1 MGDVGQQ
8 TQPYQQQQNSS
19 MSGGGRRM
27 SLRSILGMGNSKRSA
42 KSAKS
47 GKKRRGGCS
56 ASMSGGSALAG
67 GAPLDMQGGQGM
79 QGGADVLGY
88 DAKSSLGYSMYGGRG
103 SRRRRMSR
111 RRRGKPRAMSAKYF
125 PQGIFRGIM
134 PRMSK

>member
-1 MGDVGQQ
+1 MDPVKKEEDEFSLSGGS
-8 TQPYQQQQNSS
+8 PRRKSRNSRNSRKS
-19 MSGGGRRM
+19 MSFTNYMGFN
-27 SLRSILGMGNSKRSA
+27 SLS
-42 KSAKS
+42 
-47 GKKRRGGCS
+47 KKRRGGCS

-67 GAPLDMQGGQGM
+67 GAPADMQGM

-111 RRRGKPRAMSAKYF
+111 RRRGKPRAMSTKFF